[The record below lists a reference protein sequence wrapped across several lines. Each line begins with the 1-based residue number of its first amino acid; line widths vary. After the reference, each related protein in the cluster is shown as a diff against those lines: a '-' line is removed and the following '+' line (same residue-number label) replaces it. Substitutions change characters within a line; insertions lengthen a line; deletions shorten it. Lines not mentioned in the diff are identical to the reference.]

1 MNREPSNVFPFAKA
15 AQAFAAGGQ
24 SAFDGGGEPPHNDGM
39 EARVKALED
48 AVKNL
53 PTKAD
58 FAELRA
64 DMHKNT
70 VEVQRWMIATVIA
83 LFLGFS
89 GLFFTMNNSTKPVA
103 PATAQQPIIINVP
116 AVVAGHEK
124 GNGKAEPPP
133 DKP

>member
-1 MNREPSNVFPFAKA
+1 MGVVHIFPNNTGAPPPS
-15 AQAFAAGGQ
+15 
-24 SAFDGGGEPPHNDGM
+24 EPPHNDQM
-39 EARVKALED
+39 ETRVTALEE

-89 GLFFTMNNSTKPVA
+89 GLFFTMNNSTKPA
-103 PATAQQPIIINVP
+103 PVTSQASPQQPIIINVP
-116 AVVAGHEK
+116 AASP
-124 GNGKAEPPP
+124 AASAATQPQ
-133 DKP
+133 